1 MNYQAILFK
10 NESDSV
16 GTLIHASIPQ
26 LPKMQI
32 TQTAALT
39 QSLNAVDT
47 FEFSLGYENPG
58 YNLVTP
64 MKSLIKV
71 FQDGSL
77 IFFGRVIKQRPVM
90 DTNGLMYQTF
100 DANSIED
107 YLHDSVQIHKKVSNC
122 DLKTYLQAIINQHNS
137 QVESHK
143 KFNVGTVTV
152 TDSGGTADRYL
163 DYEDTFDAIT
173 NRLINVYGG
182 YITVDYGS
190 MTINYLKSVGSQS
203 STPLRIGFNMKSANK
218 TIDPTSVV
226 TRLIPTGADSST
238 DSLSTDKSSLTTDK
252 QPTTAKTTL
261 ANQGYVDNQAL
272 IDEFGI
278 IAGTQNFDG
287 VTNAT
292 TLKQKAQ
299 AWLAKQSAAKES
311 WEISVSNL
319 YLIDKTIDDF
329 KVGNKYQ
336 FINDFVAPTKWL
348 QVTELSLDLVT
359 PTNSTIKVGD
369 INMNLSAYLNS
380 KIKQTK
386 NLQKKISFLTAL
398 TASQTSTIAKQQ
410 ETLTT
415 LNNSY
420 SDLSASYS
428 KLSNRVS
435 DIVSDNSLWSSGTI
449 FIDLSSNN
457 GSMSVSDFKS
467 IYNAGARGLI
477 DKLTE
482 STDYTNDLF
491 DSQTANAFSA
501 GIKTIGTYHYY
512 KGGGAS
518 EAKYYLSQLQAK
530 SIDKSLIV
538 ACDVEDSSLSA
549 VESELNTELTAFF
562 KVLTSAGYVNTCL
575 YGSSSWFDVLF
586 SSNLAKYTWKA
597 AWGSDKP
604 SSCSA
609 WQYTNKLNGLSLDA
623 SKSYDKAFL

>member
-1 MNYQAILFK
+1 MNYQVNLFK

-32 TQTAALT
+32 TQTATLT

-64 MKSLIKV
+64 MKSLIKI
-71 FQDGSL
+71 FQDGNL
-77 IFFGRVIKQRPVM
+77 IFFGRVIKQKPVM
-90 DTNGLMYQTF
+90 DTSGLMYQTF

-107 YLHDSVQIHKKVSNC
+107 YLHDSVQIQKKVSNC
-122 DLKTYLQAIINQHNS
+122 DLKAYLQAIINQHNS
-137 QVESHK
+137 QVENYK

-152 TDSGGTADRYL
+152 TDSAGSADRYL

-173 NRLINVYGG
+173 NRLINIYGG

-203 STPLRIGFNMKSANK
+203 STPLRIGFNMKSASK

-238 DSLSTDKSSLTTDK
+238 DSLSTDKSSLTADK

-287 VTNAT
+287 VTDAT

-319 YLIDKTIDDF
+319 HLIDKTIDDF

-336 FINDFVAPTKWL
+336 FINDFVAPTQWL
-348 QVTELSLDLVT
+348 QVTELDLDLVT
-359 PTNSTIKVGD
+359 PTNSTIKIGD
-369 INMNLSAYLNS
+369 INMNLSAYLNN

-410 ETLTT
+410 DLLSKTSTNYSSLSETVQNIIDSNQLWLSGSIFVDISQYQVNTST
-415 LNNSY
+415 DWFKNLVSAGVKGVMIKFSDGSSKDSNNS
-420 SDLSASYS
+420 LAATQ
-428 KLSNRVS
+428 LA
-435 DIVSDNSLWSSGTI
+435 NS
-449 FIDLSSNN
+449 
-457 GSMSVSDFKS
+457 
-467 IYNAGARGLI
+467 
-477 DKLTE
+477 
-482 STDYTNDLF
+482 
-491 DSQTANAFSA
+491 QSA
-501 GIKTIGTYHYY
+501 GLTFVGGYHYLETP
-512 KGGGAS
+512 AS
-518 EAKYYLSQLQAK
+518 AIAEAGNFLSQLQANGVTK
-530 SIDKSLIV
+530 DKIV
-538 ACDVEDSSLSA
+538 ALDIEADALNIA
-549 VESELNTELTAFF
+549 KADLNTDITAFF
-562 KVLTSAGYVNTCL
+562 NVLINAGYTNTCI
-575 YGSSSWFDVLF
+575 YASASSFGTNFDGS
-586 SSNLAKYTWKA
+586 LAKYKWIASWDT
-597 AWGSDKP
+597 DTKP
-604 SSCSA
+604 SGADA
-609 WQYTNKLNGLSLDA
+609 WQYTNKFDNLSLDA
-623 SKSYDKAFL
+623 SKSYSKAFL

>member
-1 MNYQAILFK
+1 MNYQVNLFK

-32 TQTAALT
+32 TQTATLT

-64 MKSLIKV
+64 MKSLIKI
-71 FQDGSL
+71 FQDGNL
-77 IFFGRVIKQRPVM
+77 IFFGRVIKQKPVM

-107 YLHDSVQIHKKVSNC
+107 YLHDSVQIQKKVSNC

-137 QVESHK
+137 QVENYK
-143 KFNVGTVTV
+143 KFSVGTVTV
-152 TDSGGTADRYL
+152 TDSAGSADRYL

-173 NRLINVYGG
+173 NRLINIYGG

-238 DSLSTDKSSLTTDK
+238 NSSSTDKSSLTADK

-278 IAGTQNFDG
+278 IASTQNFDG
-287 VTNAT
+287 VTDTAT
-292 TLKQKAQ
+292 LQQKAKN
-299 AWLAKQSAAKES
+299 WLAKQSAAKES

-319 YLIDKTIDDF
+319 HLIDKTIDDF

-336 FINDFVAPTKWL
+336 FINDFVAPTEWL
-348 QVTELSLDLVT
+348 QVTELGLDLVT
-359 PTNSTIKVGD
+359 PTNSTIKIGD
-369 INMNLSAYLNS
+369 INMSLNAYLNK

-386 NLQKKISFLTAL
+386 KLQKKISFLSAL
-398 TASQTSTIAKQQ
+398 IASQASTIATQANTL
-410 ETLTT
+410 ETLRG
-415 LNNSY
+415 SY
-420 SDLSASYS
+420 SSLSSQ
-428 KLSNRVS
+428 LS
-435 DIVSDNSLWSSGTI
+435 DIVSGNLLWSSGTI

-457 GSMSVSDFKS
+457 GAMSVSDFTSLYK
-467 IYNAGARGLI
+467 ADVRGLI

-482 STDYTNDLF
+482 STNYTNSLF
-491 DSQTANAFSA
+491 DSQTANASSA

-518 EAKYYLSQLQAK
+518 EAQYYLSQLQAK
-530 SIDKSLIV
+530 RIDKSLIV
-538 ACDVEDSSLSA
+538 ACDIEDPSLSTN
-549 VESELNTELTAFF
+549 ESELNTELTAFF
-562 KVLTSAGYVNTCL
+562 KVLTDAGYTNTCL
-575 YGSSSWFDVLF
+575 YSSSSWFDTRF
-586 SSNLAKYTWKA
+586 SSSLAKYTWEA
-597 AWGSDKP
+597 AWGSTKP

-609 WQYTNKLNGLSLDA
+609 WQYTDGFNGLSLDA
-623 SKSYDKAFL
+623 SKSYDKAFI